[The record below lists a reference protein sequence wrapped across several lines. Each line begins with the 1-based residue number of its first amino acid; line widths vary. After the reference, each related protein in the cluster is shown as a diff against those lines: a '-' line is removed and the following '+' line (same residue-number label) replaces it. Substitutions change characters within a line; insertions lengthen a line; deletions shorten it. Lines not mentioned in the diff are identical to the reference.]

1 MLYRDRNQDKGNET
15 ANGGINM
22 ALQKETKERLWVI
35 AAGTHAALLA
45 VLLIAKTFITI

>member
-22 ALQKETKERLWVI
+22 ALQKQTKERLWVI
-35 AAGTHAALLA
+35 AAGAHAALLA
-45 VLLIAKTFITI
+45 VLLTAKTFITI